1 MKRRLCA
8 ILLASGLAVSL
19 LAAGVYAEETEMVTE
34 ADAGTEADA
43 EDAETEEETDAKD
56 EEESK
61 EEDALAEMESDVE
74 QLSEAES
81 EAVEAES
88 ETVDVQEQMNEYM
101 KQSIV
106 QLLQQLS
113 GMSDSELQTIIDEG
127 DASSALIAANWTSV
141 KQDLGNFVE
150 VLDQQVE
157 TEGSILRAVSTVKY
171 DGVGDRTTVTVT
183 YEVDQSAQTFS
194 VNWDVKYPMSTLM
207 QQAALN
213 TIMGLGI
220 VFLTL
225 LFLSFVISQLH
236 IIPDMVEKVNSR
248 GSLRKKAPAAGSTAP
263 AAPAGS
269 TAPAAAPAKKPAARK
284 QEPLM
289 DDLELV
295 AVIAAAIA
303 AAENTSTDGFVVR
316 SIKKVNKSKWQKN
329 A

>member
-157 TEGSILRAVSTVKY
+157 TEA
-171 DGVGDRTTVTVT
+171 
-183 YEVDQSAQTFS
+183 FS
-194 VNWDVKYPMSTLM
+194 VRS
-207 QQAALN
+207 
-213 TIMGLGI
+213 
-220 VFLTL
+220 
-225 LFLSFVISQLH
+225 
-236 IIPDMVEKVNSR
+236 
-248 GSLRKKAPAAGSTAP
+248 
-263 AAPAGS
+263 
-269 TAPAAAPAKKPAARK
+269 AR
-284 QEPLM
+284 
-289 DDLELV
+289 
-295 AVIAAAIA
+295 
-303 AAENTSTDGFVVR
+303 
-316 SIKKVNKSKWQKN
+316 
-329 A
+329 